1 MEKKGNVV
9 PTVSKRRSTKR
20 EPKPVSE
27 RQRWAGGLSEEEL
40 SRPGGILLSM
50 LVHHAN
56 ENGDSLSDMAGA
68 LNVGYTYIA
77 QLRNGH
83 RKIAHISD
91 EFATACAL
99 YLGCPR
105 LSVLLAAGRVNAE
118 DVLEDPSEVS
128 AALPTA
134 LRLIQS
140 HPTYG
145 PLMPP
150 AAFAVSP
157 EFQLFIVKLFE
168 AAEGRQLLPARQSMA
183 EVAKSMNA
191 FAQKREKL
199 MKQVEA
205 DRRAKGKPRD

>member
-9 PTVSKRRSTKR
+9 PTVSKQDSKER

-27 RQRWAGGLSEEEL
+27 RKRWFGGLSDEEL

-50 LVHHAN
+50 LIHHAN
-56 ENGDSLSDMAGA
+56 ENGDPLPDMARA
-68 LNVGYTYIA
+68 LNVTYGYIS
-77 QLRNGH
+77 QLRNGQ
-83 RKIAHISD
+83 RKTAHISD
-91 EFATACAL
+91 QFATACAL

-105 LSVLLAAGRVNAE
+105 MSVLLASGRVKAE
-118 DVLEDPSEVS
+118 DVFEDPSEVS
-128 AALPTA
+128 AALPAA
-134 LRLIQS
+134 LRFIQS
-140 HPTYG
+140 HPKFG

-157 EFQLFIVKLFE
+157 EFQLFIVMLFE

-183 EVAKSMNA
+183 EVAESMNA

-205 DRRAKGKPRD
+205 DKRAGENDRD